1 MSPSPYSRPNVLKQI
16 PEIGLEGSNL
26 LFFRPNFHNVQ
37 WPFNAFPGVF
47 FLRPVAR
54 KWCMKSVMD
63 DL

>member
-26 LFFRPNFHNVQ
+26 LFFRPNFHNLQ

-47 FLRPVAR
+47 FSTA
-54 KWCMKSVMD
+54 CSS
-63 DL
+63 